1 MRLFGDNSTYGT
13 EPVEF
18 ASKRT
23 VGVTVAE
30 GLKFPEGI
38 RGLIPVTSKRKKGGT
53 KTVYAFPTA
62 EGDSGELEASDEL
75 AVITD
80 GVELANRL
88 LAQAAELA
96 HIDLG
101 QIFGVAMGITEDGYG
116 FTRVEVVPIDEHNRP
131 SETPIHLHIETSDT
145 PGEPG
150 TVNAVIALD
159 AEGVPARVLITEF
172 NERGATI
179 RVNVN
184 VNEKTGKLSV
194 QKVEDI
200 RGGDSR
206 LLYKRGWTPKGAEY
220 IAARREGRPGGER
233 GGKFVRDTG
242 RAVPRPRPEQDEEDE
257 RDEAPCGRDGRDFR
271 DNRRNQAG
279 QGRPVRR
286 DEVPGMRRI
295 DGSSAKRG
303 GTFPGRGD
311 DRFDERSR
319 RDDRRGPCRDDARG
333 SRDDYRGP
341 RDDRRGS
348 RDDYR
353 GPRDDRRGSG
363 SSAGGRSFGGERG
376 ERSERGQRSGGF
388 ERSGNAGRPQGG
400 NRYGSD
406 GRSGGFGSNGRSG
419 GNRPQGGNRSGNGGR
434 PQGGRPQ
441 NGGRSG
447 NGGSRRSY

>member
-30 GLKFPEGI
+30 GEKFPEGI
-38 RGLIPVTSKRKKGGT
+38 RGLIPVVSKRKKGGT

-62 EGDSGELEASDEL
+62 EGDTGELEPSDEL
-75 AVITD
+75 AVVTD
-80 GVELANRL
+80 GVDLVNRL

-101 QIFGVAMGITEDGYG
+101 QIFGVAMGITQDGYG

-159 AEGVPARVLITEF
+159 TEGVPARVLITEF

-206 LLYKRGWTPKGAEY
+206 LLYKRGWTPQGAAY
-220 IAARREGRPGGER
+220 VSARRDGRPGGER
-233 GGKFVRDTG
+233 GGKFVRETG
-242 RAVPRPRPEQDEEDE
+242 RTTQHAPQHARRDDE
-257 RDEAPCGRDGRDFR
+257 RGQRRDDAREERRTPGRG
-271 DNRRNQAG
+271 QGAG
-279 QGRPVRR
+279 QGRPARR

-295 DGSSAKRG
+295 DGSAAKRG
-303 GTFPGRGD
+303 GTFPERGRDG
-311 DRFDERSR
+311 R
-319 RDDRRGPCRDDARG
+319 RDDRQRRDDRGQG
-333 SRDDYRGP
+333 SRDD
-341 RDDRRGS
+341 RR
-348 RDDYR
+348 
-353 GPRDDRRGSG
+353 
-363 SSAGGRSFGGERG
+363 AGGAQQGRSGERTFGGERG
-376 ERSERGQRSGGF
+376 QRPGGF
-388 ERSGNAGRPQGG
+388 ERSGNAGRSFQGGNRSQGARPQGG
-400 NRYGSD
+400 NRPASN
-406 GRSGGFGSNGRSG
+406 GRSGGFGSGNRSQG
-419 GNRPQGGNRSGNGGR
+419 GNRPQGGR
-434 PQGGRPQ
+434 PQGGNRP
-441 NGGRSG
+441 S